1 MFEAKTLIQCISYSL
16 KNKYDYGIH
25 YFMTQK
31 KIKIKW
37 RQFMIL
43 PGQLAHAVF
52 YSYPDS
58 V

>member
-31 KIKIKW
+31 KIKIK
-37 RQFMIL
+37 
-43 PGQLAHAVF
+43 
-52 YSYPDS
+52 
-58 V
+58 